1 MYLNDIEEPLYRV
14 INPKR
19 KEMNSQ
25 SKFEDLTEADILY
38 KLCEAQKKSRINS
51 NLSKPKQYQIGIDT
65 FARAEANMNFEEIM
79 ACCRFNI
86 DKYNW
91 RVKGQDLEDFK
102 KIIDYAN
109 FAIKQL
115 EK

>member
-1 MYLNDIEEPLYRV
+1 MYPSYSGDL
-14 INPKR
+14 INTTTSTETGGEYYYDTVLGYVR
-19 KEMNSQ
+19 K
-25 SKFEDLTEADILY
+25 KTETL
-38 KLCEAQKKSRINS
+38 ET
-51 NLSKPKQYQIGIDT
+51 KPEQYQIGIDT
-65 FARAEANMNFEEIM
+65 FTRAEANMNFEELM

-102 KIIDYAN
+102 KIIAYAN

>member
-1 MYLNDIEEPLYRV
+1 MYPSYTGDL
-14 INPKR
+14 INTTTSTGTAGIFYHDSGIGKLTT
-19 KEMNSQ
+19 KTEIQ
-25 SKFEDLTEADILY
+25 ED
-38 KLCEAQKKSRINS
+38 
-51 NLSKPKQYQIGIDT
+51 KPEQYQIGIDT
-65 FARAEANMNFEEIM
+65 FTRAEANMNFEELM

-102 KIIDYAN
+102 KIIAYAK